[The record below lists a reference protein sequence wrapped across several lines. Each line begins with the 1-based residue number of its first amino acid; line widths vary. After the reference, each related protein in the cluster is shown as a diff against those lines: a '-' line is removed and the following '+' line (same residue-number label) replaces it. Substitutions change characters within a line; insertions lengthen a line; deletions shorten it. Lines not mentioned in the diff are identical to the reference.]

1 MDPVSAFSLAG
12 TILQFLDS
20 GARFV
25 MLAHDLY
32 QDGPGDDDRHVHM
45 LKVAHDLQSL
55 LPALQSTEGSS
66 SKEFS
71 LTQLATD
78 CNKTAT
84 RLIEILQKADEGQ
97 NTRKRDAVRNAF
109 RLICKKSEVN
119 SLTDQLSSL
128 SRSIELAPASLTSVK
143 RLRHLQRIFH

>member
-32 QDGPGDDDRHVHM
+32 QDGLGDDDRQVHV
-45 LKVAHDLQSL
+45 LKVTEDLQSL
-55 LPALQSTEGSS
+55 LPELQSSDDSRG
-66 SKEFS
+66 KEDS
-71 LTQLATD
+71 LTQLANS

-84 RLIEILQKADEGQ
+84 RLVNILRKVENGQ
-97 NTRKRDAVRNAF
+97 NTRKRDAVKSAF
-109 RLICKKSEVN
+109 KLFCKENEVKS
-119 SLTDQLSSL
+119 LQDQLYSFRDQLNLHLLLSL
-128 SRSIELAPASLTSVK
+128 R
-143 RLRHLQRIFH
+143 